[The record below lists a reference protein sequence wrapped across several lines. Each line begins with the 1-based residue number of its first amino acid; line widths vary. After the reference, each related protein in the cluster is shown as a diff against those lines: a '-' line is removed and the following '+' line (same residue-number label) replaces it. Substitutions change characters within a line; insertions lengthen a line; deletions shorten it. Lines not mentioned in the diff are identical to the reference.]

1 MRTPPQ
7 SSDTLPPYLMTSDP
21 ASFARKTIVERKAQI
36 IARVM
41 ADHDYPDEVVARL
54 TAFRDEIRHPDGGSS
69 VIRPLSETGGNAA
82 FWNAA
87 LAAYP
92 GRSWL
97 EVPWYFAET
106 YFYRRLLEATG
117 YFMEPAGCRD
127 PFAPQKRAQEASAVR
142 QLAAIRPGIA
152 AIPGDSRFPT
162 LLHACLWGNRTDLS
176 NFTIDQQAV
185 GDTAADVVNILI
197 DHTDA
202 VRSLLVGGVNEV
214 AFINDNVGADSLF
227 DLVLADY
234 LLSRGWAQRV
244 TFHLK
249 NQPFFVSDA
258 MPPDIER
265 VIDLLRAA
273 DAEAS
278 ADAVASVTELGHR
291 LGVALAEERLT
302 LMTHPFWTQCLGF
315 RDMPDAV
322 RAPLQ
327 RADLVIL
334 KGDVNYRRLL
344 DDRHWPP
351 STPLAIAAA
360 DFPRPFLV
368 LRTLK
373 GEIIAGLEPGQ
384 AERLTAEDPTW
395 LINGL
400 RGLIHLEQ

>member
-7 SSDTLPPYLMTSDP
+7 SSDSLPPYLMTSDP

-36 IARVM
+36 IAQVI
-41 ADHDYPDEVVARL
+41 ADHSYPDAILDRL
-54 TAFRDEIRHPDGGSS
+54 TAFRDEIMHPDHGSS
-69 VIRPLSETGGNAA
+69 AILALSETGGDAA

-87 LAAYP
+87 LAAYA

-97 EVPWYFAET
+97 ELPWYFAET

-117 YFMEPAGCRD
+117 YFMEPAGYQD
-127 PFAPQKRAQEASAVR
+127 PFAPQKRAQEAIAVS
-142 QLAAIRPGIA
+142 QLAAVWPGIA
-152 AIPGDSRFPT
+152 AAPSDARFLT
-162 LLHACLWGNRTDLS
+162 LLHACLWGNRADLS

-185 GDTAADVVNILI
+185 GDTIADRANILI

-202 VRSLLVGGVNEV
+202 VRSLLAGGVNEV
-214 AFINDNVGADSLF
+214 AFVNDNVGADSLF

-234 LLSRGWAQRV
+234 LLSQGWAQRV

-258 MPPDIER
+258 MPQDIER
-265 VIDLLRAA
+265 VVDLLQTPASTNALAFA
-273 DAEAS
+273 DA
-278 ADAVASVTELGHR
+278 ELGHR
-291 LGVALAEERLT
+291 LGEALAEQRLT
-302 LMTHPFWTQCLGF
+302 LTTHPFWTQCLGF

-384 AERLTAEDPTW
+384 AEHLAAEDPTW

-400 RGLIHLEQ
+400 HGLIHLEQ

>member
-1 MRTPPQ
+1 MPTPPQ
-7 SSDTLPPYLMTSDP
+7 NSGNLPPYLMTSDP

-36 IARVM
+36 IARVI
-41 ADHDYPDEVVARL
+41 ADHDYPSEIVARL
-54 TAFRDEIRHPDGGSS
+54 TAFRDEILHPDHGSS
-69 VIRPLSETGGNAA
+69 VILALSETGGDAA

-87 LAAYP
+87 LAAYA
-92 GRSWL
+92 GHSWL
-97 EVPWYFAET
+97 ELPWYFAET

-117 YFMEPAGCRD
+117 YFRQPAGCRD
-127 PFAPQKRAQEASAVR
+127 PFAPQKRAQETSAVR
-142 QLAAIRPGIA
+142 QLAAVWPGIA
-152 AIPGDSRFPT
+152 EIAGDARFLT
-162 LLHACLWGNRTDLS
+162 LLHACLWGNRADLS
-176 NFTIDQQAV
+176 NFTIEQQAV
-185 GDTAADVVNILI
+185 GDTIADRANIII

-202 VRSLLVGGVNEV
+202 VRSLLARGVNEV
-214 AFINDNVGADSLF
+214 AFVNDNVGADSLF

-234 LLSRGWAQRV
+234 LLTQGWAQRV

-258 MPPDIER
+258 MPHDIEQM
-265 VIDLLRAA
+265 VDLLQAPAA
-273 DAEAS
+273 DAG
-278 ADAVASVTELGHR
+278 ASVAELGHR
-291 LGVALAEERLT
+291 LSVALAEQRLT
-302 LMTHPFWTQCLGF
+302 LATHPFWTQCLGF

-373 GEIIAGLEPGQ
+373 GEIIAGLKPGQ
-384 AERLTAEDPTW
+384 AERLAAEDPSW

-400 RGLIHLEQ
+400 RGLIHLEM

>member
-1 MRTPPQ
+1 M
-7 SSDTLPPYLMTSDP
+7 
-21 ASFARKTIVERKAQI
+21 
-36 IARVM
+36 
-41 ADHDYPDEVVARL
+41 
-54 TAFRDEIRHPDGGSS
+54 
-69 VIRPLSETGGNAA
+69 
-82 FWNAA
+82 
-87 LAAYP
+87 
-92 GRSWL
+92 
-97 EVPWYFAET
+97 
-106 YFYRRLLEATG
+106 
-117 YFMEPAGCRD
+117 
-127 PFAPQKRAQEASAVR
+127 
-142 QLAAIRPGIA
+142 
-152 AIPGDSRFPT
+152 
-162 LLHACLWGNRTDLS
+162 
-176 NFTIDQQAV
+176 
-185 GDTAADVVNILI
+185 
-197 DHTDA
+197 
-202 VRSLLVGGVNEV
+202 
-214 AFINDNVGADSLF
+214 
-227 DLVLADY
+227 
-234 LLSRGWAQRV
+234 

-258 MPPDIER
+258 MPQDIER
-265 VIDLLRAA
+265 VIDLLRAT
-273 DAEAS
+273 
-278 ADAVASVTELGHR
+278 DAVASVAELGHR

-384 AERLTAEDPTW
+384 AERLAAEDPTW

>member
-7 SSDTLPPYLMTSDP
+7 SSGKLPPYLMTSDP

-36 IARVM
+36 IARVV
-41 ADHDYPDEVVARL
+41 ADHAYPGEIVASL
-54 TAFRDEIRHPDGGSS
+54 TAFRDEILHPDHGSS
-69 VIRPLSETGGNAA
+69 IIQPLSETGGDAL
-82 FWNAA
+82 FWNTA
-87 LAAYP
+87 LAAYE
-92 GRSWL
+92 GQCWL

-117 YFMEPAGCRD
+117 YFIPPLEGRD
-127 PFAPQKRAQEASAVR
+127 PFAPQKRAQEAVAVT
-142 QLAAIRPGIA
+142 QLANVWPGIA
-152 AIPGDSRFPT
+152 VIPHDARFLT
-162 LLHACLWGNRTDLS
+162 LLHACLWGNRADLS
-176 NFTIDQQAV
+176 NFTIDQPAV
-185 GDTAADVVNILI
+185 GDTVADRTNILI

-202 VRSLLVGGVNEV
+202 VRSLLASGVSEV
-214 AFINDNVGADSLF
+214 AFVNDNVGADSLF

-234 LLSRGWAQRV
+234 LLTQGWTQRV

-258 MPPDIER
+258 MPQDIER
-265 VIDLLRAA
+265 VIDLLQAPST
-273 DAEAS
+273 D
-278 ADAVASVTELGHR
+278 TELGHR
-291 LGVALAEERLT
+291 LGEALAEQRLT
-302 LMTHPFWTQCLGF
+302 LTTDPFWTQCLGF
-315 RDMPDAV
+315 REMPDAV

-351 STPLAIAAA
+351 STPLAIAAD

-384 AERLTAEDPTW
+384 AERLAAEDPTW

-400 RGLIHLEQ
+400 RGLIHLEM

>member
-1 MRTPPQ
+1 
-7 SSDTLPPYLMTSDP
+7 MTSDP

-36 IARVM
+36 IARVI
-41 ADHDYPDEVVARL
+41 ADHDYPGETVDRL
-54 TAFRDEIRHPDGGSS
+54 AAFRDEILHPDHGSS
-69 VIRPLSETGGNAA
+69 AILALSETGGEAA

-87 LAAYP
+87 LAAYE
-92 GRSWL
+92 GHSWL

-117 YFMEPAGCRD
+117 YFVPPTGGQD
-127 PFAPQKRAQEASAVR
+127 PFAPQKRTQGASAVK
-142 QLAAIRPGIA
+142 QLCAFWPGIPA
-152 AIPGDSRFPT
+152 TASDARFLT
-162 LLHACLWGNRTDLS
+162 LLHACLWGNRADLS

-185 GDTAADVVNILI
+185 GDTAADRANILI

-202 VRSLLVGGVNEV
+202 VRRLLARGVNEV
-214 AFINDNVGADSLF
+214 AFVNDNVGADCLF

-234 LLSRGWAQRV
+234 LLTQGWAQRV

-258 MPPDIER
+258 MPQDIEL
-265 VIDLLRAA
+265 VVDLLQTAA
-273 DAEAS
+273 SVYRVAS
-278 ADAVASVTELGHR
+278 ADAGASVAELGHR
-291 LGVALAEERLT
+291 LGVALEEQRLT
-302 LMTHPFWTQCLGF
+302 LTTHPFWTQCLGF

-322 RAPLQ
+322 RSPLE

-351 STPLAIAAA
+351 STPLSVAGD

-384 AERLTAEDPTW
+384 AERLSAEDPTW

-400 RGLIHLEQ
+400 RGLIHLEM